1 MVEFIYLYTLR
12 VYSLVYFFS
21 PLIGFLLQPVLGLM
35 SDRCQSRFSRRRPFI
50 VALAIGSFLGIS
62 LILNGYLIGQ
72 KLGDEKSDVPKIA
85 IFLTGLGVTLLDFS
99 ADSSDT
105 PLRAYVMDV
114 CNTRDQDTG
123 FNLHAFLGGMGS
135 ALGFI
140 LSAIDW
146 DKTFLGFIGW
156 LLLDCLLN

>member
-1 MVEFIYLYTLR
+1 M
-12 VYSLVYFFS
+12 
-21 PLIGFLLQPVLGLM
+21 IGFLLQPVLGLM
-35 SDRCQSRFSRRRPFI
+35 SDRCQSRFGRRRPFI
-50 VALAIGSFLGIS
+50 IVLAVGSFLGIS
-62 LILNGYLIGQ
+62 LILNGFLIGQ

-114 CNTRDQDTG
+114 CNTHDQDTG

-140 LSAIDW
+140 ISAIDW
-146 DKTFLGFIGW
+146 DKTFFGFIG
-156 LLLDCLLN
+156 LFDSRCCTNQSIFYFIRVLF